1 LAARTNSH
9 QPVRCAIYTR
19 QSVAHGGGDP
29 ALASCVL
36 QREKCLDFVRAHERH
51 GWRALDERF
60 DDEGYSGA
68 TVERPGLERL
78 IELIAE
84 RGVERLVVY
93 RLDRLT
99 RSLGDWVRISAML
112 QRQDVK
118 LSIVAG
124 ALDADSG
131 ALARMQLNT
140 LAVFAELERE
150 MIGERL
156 ANARALRRANG
167 HRTSGRVPLGYASDP
182 RTRQLVI
189 VEAEANVV
197 RWFFAEAASGARTVE
212 LVTRANDLG
221 FAMKSGRRG
230 SWTGREVLRLLRNPA
245 YAGRLS
251 DGAPAVHT
259 PIVSPEQF
267 DWVQEIIAG
276 RQTRPSTASG
286 PVDGNIDP
294 FILRGL
300 LACGRCGRK
309 MATGTGTRRTRRATT
324 EVPRYYRCRTS
335 SCRGG
340 QIIAAEAE
348 RIAFEAVSA
357 PPAYWPA
364 AMSQRLREFAV
375 VWKDLWPINRRR
387 TLATHFAAM
396 TWHWTPERLDVLL
409 REPQ

>member
-1 LAARTNSH
+1 MAARTNSH

-19 QSVAHGGGDP
+19 QSVVRGGGDP

-78 IELIAE
+78 VELIAQ
-84 RGVERLVVY
+84 RGLDRLVVY

-99 RSLGDWVRISAML
+99 RSLGDWFRISAML
-112 QRQDVK
+112 QRQNVK

-156 ANARALRRANG
+156 ANARALRRSNG

-182 RTRQLVI
+182 QTKQLVI
-189 VEAEANVV
+189 VEAEANIV

-267 DWVQEIIAG
+267 DRVQGIIAG
-276 RQTRPSTASG
+276 RQTRPSTARG
-286 PVDGNIDP
+286 PVDENIDP
-294 FILRGL
+294 LHPP
-300 LACGRCGRK
+300 
-309 MATGTGTRRTRRATT
+309 RA
-324 EVPRYYRCRTS
+324 PRVWPMRPQDGHRD
-335 SCRGG
+335 GD
-340 QIIAAEAE
+340 AAHQAGHE
-348 RIAFEAVSA
+348 
-357 PPAYWPA
+357 
-364 AMSQRLREFAV
+364 
-375 VWKDLWPINRRR
+375 
-387 TLATHFAAM
+387 
-396 TWHWTPERLDVLL
+396 
-409 REPQ
+409 